1 MGEESVTS
9 SSVTS
14 KPMPP
19 APTRGLSRHD
29 TVFLA
34 NAWSRQ
40 A

>member
-19 APTRGLSRHD
+19 APTTATVRPTGLTPVMAS
-29 TVFLA
+29 A
-34 NAWSRQ
+34 
-40 A
+40 